1 MALDAFFTQLI
12 LNLGYFGA
20 ALAVFLGSA
29 TLFLPTP
36 AFILVFVMAAPQFGF
51 SPLLLGIAAGLGAT
65 FGELVGYGIG
75 YGSEKL
81 ALKHYKEKLKIIEKY
96 FERFGGGFV
105 IFVFA
110 ITPLPFDV
118 VGIFCG
124 IVGYDLKKFFAATA
138 MGKIIKYCAITYAG
152 FYGIAWISKLFGL
165 G

>member
-1 MALDAFFTQLI
+1 MKKILTKDNSITFYNPDFKELLHPESGAFKSINQRYLNHLKLKDNMKVLDI
-12 LNLGYFGA
+12 
-20 ALAVFLGSA
+20 
-29 TLFLPTP
+29 
-36 AFILVFVMAAPQFGF
+36 
-51 SPLLLGIAAGLGAT
+51 
-65 FGELVGYGIG
+65 GYGIG